1 MIVRTKERELKHLIV
16 DVVEHFA
23 GQTVNRI
30 IEIIEAGLKGKGDY
44 DVKQAVADSLM
55 DGTLELDENL
65 HLRVSQSPVAISKA
79 TQKQVNEDRKSLE
92 QESRDISPSEPQS
105 GVLAKL
111 RHIKDGYIEMKG
123 RQVRLDPYSHRPAPS
138 DRSQDASIYFALQ
151 RHHLFLVSYNVSVV
165 VQKVDKLERGGA
177 FVGTRAVNL
186 QQVPGDHATV
196 HHDRIL
202 VVVLENVSQEPGRHF
217 GHTDSGPAIEPQNIA
232 LGEQGRVALTP
243 CHKLG
248 M

>member
-92 QESRDISPSEPQS
+92 QESRDISPSQPQS

-111 RHIKDGYIEMKG
+111 RHIKDGYIEMRG

-151 RHHLFLVSYNVSVV
+151 RHHLRAYAEYFKKVGLDNAVHPYEWM
-165 VQKVDKLERGGA
+165 VQGWVGDPLTNSNPRLIKMRSAQAQMYGVLPKDLFGGYWK
-177 FVGTRAVNL
+177 
-186 QQVPGDHATV
+186 DH
-196 HHDRIL
+196 
-202 VVVLENVSQEPGRHF
+202 
-217 GHTDSGPAIEPQNIA
+217 
-232 LGEQGRVALTP
+232 EQ
-243 CHKLG
+243 
-248 M
+248 

>member
-151 RHHLFLVSYNVSVV
+151 RHHLRAYVEYFKKVGLDNAVHPYEWM
-165 VQKVDKLERGGA
+165 VQGWVGNPLTNSNPRLIEMRSAQAQMYGVLPKDLFGGYWK
-177 FVGTRAVNL
+177 
-186 QQVPGDHATV
+186 DH
-196 HHDRIL
+196 
-202 VVVLENVSQEPGRHF
+202 
-217 GHTDSGPAIEPQNIA
+217 
-232 LGEQGRVALTP
+232 EQ
-243 CHKLG
+243 
-248 M
+248 

>member
-151 RHHLFLVSYNVSVV
+151 RHHLRAYAEYFKKVGLDNAVHPYEWMVQGWVGDPLTNSNPRLIEMRSAQAQMYGVSP
-165 VQKVDKLERGGA
+165 KDLFGGYWK
-177 FVGTRAVNL
+177 
-186 QQVPGDHATV
+186 DH
-196 HHDRIL
+196 
-202 VVVLENVSQEPGRHF
+202 
-217 GHTDSGPAIEPQNIA
+217 
-232 LGEQGRVALTP
+232 EQ
-243 CHKLG
+243 
-248 M
+248 